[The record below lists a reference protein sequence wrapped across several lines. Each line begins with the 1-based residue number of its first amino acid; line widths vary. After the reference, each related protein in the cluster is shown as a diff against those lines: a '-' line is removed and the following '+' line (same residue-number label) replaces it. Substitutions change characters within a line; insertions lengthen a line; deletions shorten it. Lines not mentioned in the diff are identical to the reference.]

1 MGRSALPV
9 SKGEDHYG
17 LYRASRR
24 GNDTYD
30 LLRQR
35 AAGAVVVAARS
46 APILSTQR
54 KTMSATDLRVRYR
67 LLDAQQSI
75 EGEITDLA
83 RVDVQGLD
91 LIREIKNYH
100 GQTHVGGWYYF
111 SKLQRHLRHES
122 GLERLRL
129 MMLDH
134 DPEVTVVA
142 TQPFQLLFKHEGKP
156 FSHVPDLFVVRP
168 GHPRRVEDVKPLKFV
183 NKPVNVLAFS
193 ATREACARAGLDYT
207 VWSEPPAV
215 VAYNIRYLA
224 GYRRVPTYLSQYAP
238 VLLEHAQGG
247 LPLGTLARLAGP
259 NHWVRPVLYHLVW
272 THRLTLNLLRP
283 LSNQTLV
290 TLGSRP
296 WRSA

>member
-1 MGRSALPV
+1 MDSALPV

-24 GNDTYD
+24 GNDTYG
-30 LLRQR
+30 LPRQH
-35 AAGAVVVAARS
+35 AAGAVVVAAS
-46 APILSTQR
+46 FVPFTQE
-54 KTMSATDLRVRYR
+54 KTVSATDLRIRYR
-67 LLDAQQSI
+67 LLDIQQPL

-83 RVDVQGLD
+83 RLDVQGLD
-91 LIREIKNYH
+91 LVREIKNYH

-111 SKLQRHLRHES
+111 SKLQCHLRYES

-142 TQPFQLLFKHEGKP
+142 TQPFQLLFKHQGKP
-156 FSHVPDLFVVRP
+156 FSHVPDMLVVRP

-193 ATREACARAGLDYT
+193 VTRDACERAGLEYT

-215 VAYNIRYLA
+215 MAHNVRYLA
-224 GYRRVPTYLSQYAP
+224 GYRRVPMYLSQYAP
-238 VLLEHAQGG
+238 VLLEHARSG
-247 LPLGTLARLAGP
+247 LSLGALARLAGP
-259 NHWVRPVLYHLVW
+259 NHWIRPVLYHLVW
-272 THRLTLNLLRP
+272 THRLTLDLLRP
-283 LSNQTLV
+283 LSNQTLI

-296 WRSA
+296 WRST